1 MSGPYHGGQARPLT
15 RIIHRRATAV
25 SAVLP
30 WLNRQIWSTADT
42 AVAREYLPDD
52 GPMNNPG

>member
-1 MSGPYHGGQARPLT
+1 M
-15 RIIHRRATAV
+15 AV

-30 WLNRQIWSTADT
+30 RVNRQIGSTADT